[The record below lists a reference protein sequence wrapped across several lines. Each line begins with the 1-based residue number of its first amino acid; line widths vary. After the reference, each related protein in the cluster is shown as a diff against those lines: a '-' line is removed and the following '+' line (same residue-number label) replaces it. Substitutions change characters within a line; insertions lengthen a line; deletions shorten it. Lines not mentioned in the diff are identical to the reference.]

1 MRGNVNDVPLSQTRG
16 NAGGGLGQPPAPV
29 GSSRASAYYLARG
42 AKVVAALLSFSVL
55 FVSAY
60 VWVNYRKLDN
70 GLRRLSITTGPQ
82 PSATGVTSDID
93 GKDQNLLVIGN
104 DDRSTM
110 TDKEVRQLKTGR
122 DGGSLAT
129 DTMIIVHVP
138 ADGSKATLISLPRD
152 SYVKIPGFGM
162 GKLNSAYASAYAATK
177 GSADVKR
184 AAGANLLI
192 RTITNLTGLTIDH
205 FVQVDLLGFYRI
217 SNALGGVTVN
227 LCRAVNDPH
236 YSHLVMSA
244 GKHTIKGV
252 EALEFVRQ
260 RHGLTNGDIDR
271 TARQRYFLTAAFRKL
286 VSAGTL
292 LNSRKL
298 ANLVSAVDKSIY
310 VDRTFSLASLVSQ
323 MSNLSANNIVGN
335 SIPYERYATV
345 DVGSVVIVNPAK
357 VKVFVKN
364 LIRLRPPASSATPG
378 RSADPTPAPSAPSAP
393 SSSTSSTS
401 SSSSS
406 SSAAPA
412 PLRTPVKPLDAG
424 CIN

>member
-1 MRGNVNDVPLSQTRG
+1 MRGNVNDVPLSQIRG
-16 NAGGGLGQPPAPV
+16 DAGGGFRQPPAPA
-29 GSSRASAYYLARG
+29 GRHRAGRHYLALG

-55 FVSAY
+55 FISAY

-70 GLRRLSITTGPQ
+70 GLRRLSISTGPQ
-82 PSATGVTSDID
+82 PTGVGGTPDID
-93 GKDQNLLVIGN
+93 GKDQNLLVVGN

-152 SYVKIPGFGM
+152 SYVRIPGYGM
-162 GKLNSAYASAYAATK
+162 DKLNSAYASAYNATK
-177 GSADVKR
+177 GDAEAKR

-205 FVQVDLLGFYRI
+205 FLQVDLIGFYRI
-217 SNALGGVTVN
+217 SNALGGVPVN
-227 LCRAVNDPH
+227 LCRAVNDTG

-244 GKHTIKGV
+244 GKHTIQGV
-252 EALEFVRQ
+252 QALEFVRQ
-260 RHGLTNGDIDR
+260 RHGLRNGDIDR
-271 TARQRYFLTAAFRKL
+271 TARQRYFLTAAFRK
-286 VSAGTL
+286 VASAGTL

-298 ANLVSAVDKSIY
+298 SNLVSAVDKSIY
-310 VDRTFSLASLVSQ
+310 VDRDFSLASLIKQ

-335 SIPYERYATV
+335 SIPYERYADV
-345 DVGSVVIVNPAK
+345 DVGNVLIVNPAK

-364 LIRLRPPASSATPG
+364 LIQLRPPASSATPG
-378 RSADPTPAPSAPSAP
+378 RSADPSPVPSAPG
-393 SSSTSSTS
+393 
-401 SSSSS
+401 
-406 SSAAPA
+406 SSAAPT

>member
-1 MRGNVNDVPLSQTRG
+1 VRGNVDDVALSQTRG
-16 NAGGGLGQPPAPV
+16 DAGRGLRQLPAP
-29 GSSRASAYYLARG
+29 ARRHREG
-42 AKVVAALLSFSVL
+42 LHYVVLGTKIVAALLSVSVV

-60 VWVNYRKLDN
+60 VWANYRKLDH

-82 PSATGVTSDID
+82 PSVPGGGRETDID

-110 TDKEVRQLKTGR
+110 TDKEIHQLKTGW

-152 SYVKIPGFGM
+152 SYVKIPGYGTD
-162 GKLNSAYASAYAATK
+162 KLNSAYASAYTAAK
-177 GSADVKR
+177 GNTDAKR

-205 FVQVDLLGFYRI
+205 FLQVDLIGFYRI
-217 SNALGGVTVN
+217 SNALGGVPVN
-227 LCRAVNDPH
+227 LCHAVDDPQ

-244 GKHTIKGV
+244 GKHTISGV
-252 EALEFVRQ
+252 QALEFVRQ
-260 RHGLTNGDIDR
+260 RHGLPHGDIDR
-271 TARQRYFLTAAFRKL
+271 TARQRYFLTAAFRKIA
-286 VSAGTL
+286 SAGTL

-310 VDRTFSLASLVSQ
+310 VDRTFSLASLIKQ

-335 SIPYERYATV
+335 SIPYEGYANV
-345 DVGSVVIVNPAK
+345 DVGNVVIVNPAK
-357 VKVFVKN
+357 VKVFVNK
-364 LIRLRPPASSATPG
+364 LIHAGPPAPSTTPD
-378 RSADPTPAPSAPSAP
+378 RSADASPAASPSTTP
-393 SSSTSSTS
+393 
-401 SSSSS
+401 
-406 SSAAPA
+406 AAPA
-412 PLRTPVKPLDAG
+412 PVRTSAKPLDAG

>member
-1 MRGNVNDVPLSQTRG
+1 VLLATRVI
-16 NAGGGLGQPPAPV
+16 AT
-29 GSSRASAYYLARG
+29 
-42 AKVVAALLSFSVL
+42 LLSLTILLASGY
-55 FVSAY
+55 A
-60 VWVNYRKLDN
+60 WANYRKLDN
-70 GLRRLSITTGPQ
+70 GLRRLSIATGPQ
-82 PSATGVTSDID
+82 PSSATGGADTDID

-110 TDKEVRQLKTGR
+110 TDKEIHQLKTGR

-152 SYVKIPGFGM
+152 SYVKIPGYGTD
-162 GKLNSAYASAYAATK
+162 KLNSAYASAYAAAK
-177 GSADVKR
+177 GSTDVKR

-205 FVQVDLLGFYRI
+205 FLQVDLIGFYRI

-227 LCRAVNDPH
+227 LCHAVDDPD

-244 GKHTIKGV
+244 GRHTIQGV
-252 EALEFVRQ
+252 QALEFVRQ

-271 TARQRYFLTAAFRKL
+271 TARQRYFLTAAFRK
-286 VSAGTL
+286 VASAGTL

-298 ANLVSAVDKSIY
+298 ANLVSAVDKSVY
-310 VDRTFSLASLVSQ
+310 VDRTFSLANLIKQ
-323 MSNLSANNIVGN
+323 MSNLRANNIVGN
-335 SIPYERYATV
+335 SIPYEGYATV

-357 VKVFVKN
+357 VKVFVNK
-364 LIRLRPPASSATPG
+364 LIHAGPPSTSTTRGTSADRSPAASSVATP
-378 RSADPTPAPSAPSAP
+378 
-393 SSSTSSTS
+393 
-401 SSSSS
+401 
-406 SSAAPA
+406 AAPA
-412 PLRTPVKPLDAG
+412 PVRAATKPLDAG

>member
-1 MRGNVNDVPLSQTRG
+1 VRGTVDGVPLSQTRG
-16 NAGGGLGQPPAPV
+16 DAGGGLRQPPAPV
-29 GSSRASAYYLARG
+29 GSHRAGPHYLALA
-42 AKVVAALLSFSVL
+42 AKAVAALLSLSVL
-55 FVSAY
+55 FISAY

-82 PSATGVTSDID
+82 PSVTGGAGPDID

-110 TDKEVRQLKTGR
+110 TDKEVRQLRTGR

-152 SYVKIPGFGM
+152 SYVKIPGYGM
-162 GKLNSAYASAYAATK
+162 DKLNSAYASAYAAAK
-177 GSADVKR
+177 GSTDVKR

-192 RTITNLTGLTIDH
+192 QTITNLTGLTIDH
-205 FVQVDLLGFYRI
+205 FLQVDLIGFYRI

-227 LCRAVNDPH
+227 LCRAVNDPD

-244 GKHTIKGV
+244 GKHTIWGV

-286 VSAGTL
+286 ASAGTL

-310 VDRTFSLASLVSQ
+310 VDRTFSLASLISQ

-345 DVGSVVIVNPAK
+345 DVGSVLIVNPAK

-364 LIRLRPPASSATPG
+364 LISAPPARPVTPG
-378 RSADPTPAPSAPSAP
+378 RSAGPAAATSTPPSASP
-393 SSSTSSTS
+393 SSS
-401 SSSSS
+401 
-406 SSAAPA
+406 AVAPS
-412 PLRTPVKPLDAG
+412 PGTPVKPLDAG

>member
-1 MRGNVNDVPLSQTRG
+1 VP
-16 NAGGGLGQPPAPV
+16 AGRHRAGPRYLLLGV
-29 GSSRASAYYLARG
+29 
-42 AKVVAALLSFSVL
+42 KIVAALLSFSVV

-70 GLRRLSITTGPQ
+70 GLRRLSISTGPQ
-82 PSATGVTSDID
+82 RGATGPETDID

-110 TDKEVRQLKTGR
+110 TDKEVRQLRTGR

-152 SYVKIPGFGM
+152 SYVAIPGYGM
-162 GKLNSAYASAYAATK
+162 DKLNSAYASAYAAAK
-177 GSADVKR
+177 GSAEVKR

-205 FVQVDLLGFYRI
+205 FLQVDLIGFYRI

-227 LCRAVNDPH
+227 LCHAVNDPDF
-236 YSHLVMSA
+236 SHLVMSA
-244 GKHTIKGV
+244 GKHPIQGV

-271 TARQRYFLTAAFRKL
+271 TARQRYFLTAAFRQ
-286 VSAGTL
+286 VASAGTL
-292 LNSRKL
+292 LNTRKL
-298 ANLVSAVDKSIY
+298 ANLVSAVDKSVY
-310 VDRTFSLASLVSQ
+310 VDLTFSLASLIKQV
-323 MSNLSANNIVGN
+323 SNLSANNIGGN

-345 DVGSVVIVNPAK
+345 DVGSVLIVNPAK
-357 VKVFVKN
+357 VKAFVN
-364 LIRLRPPASSATPG
+364 DLIHPRRPAATAASRGPAGPSS
-378 RSADPTPAPSAPSAP
+378 PAPPDAAGVR
-393 SSSTSSTS
+393 
-401 SSSSS
+401 
-406 SSAAPA
+406 APA
-412 PLRTPVKPLDAG
+412 KPLDAG
-424 CIN
+424 CID

>member
-1 MRGNVNDVPLSQTRG
+1 MVVVTKIV
-16 NAGGGLGQPPAPV
+16 AG
-29 GSSRASAYYLARG
+29 
-42 AKVVAALLSFSVL
+42 LLSLSLV

-60 VWVNYRKLDN
+60 VWANYRKLDN
-70 GLRRLSITTGPQ
+70 GLRRLSISTGPQ
-82 PSATGVTSDID
+82 QSPEGRDTDID

-152 SYVKIPGFGM
+152 SYVRIPGYGM
-162 GKLNSAYASAYAATK
+162 NKLNSAYASAYEDAK
-177 GSADVKR
+177 GSTDVKR

-205 FVQVDLLGFYRI
+205 FVQVDLIGFYRI

-227 LCRAVNDPH
+227 LCRAVNDPD

-252 EALEFVRQ
+252 QALEFVRQ

-271 TARQRYFLTAAFRKL
+271 TARQRYFLTAAFRK
-286 VSAGTL
+286 VATAGTL
-292 LNSRKL
+292 LNSRRL
-298 ANLVSAVDKSIY
+298 AALVSAVDKSIY
-310 VDRTFSLASLVSQ
+310 VDRNFSLSSLITQ
-323 MSNLSANNIVGN
+323 MSNLSANNINGN
-335 SIPYERYATV
+335 SIPYERYAMV
-345 DVGSVVIVNPAK
+345 DVGSVVIVNPAR
-357 VKVFVKN
+357 VKVFVNN
-364 LIRLRPPASSATPG
+364 LIEGRSPATPATPRASTAPSPAQSSAE
-378 RSADPTPAPSAPSAP
+378 PATVR
-393 SSSTSSTS
+393 TS
-401 SSSSS
+401 
-406 SSAAPA
+406 
-412 PLRTPVKPLDAG
+412 VKPLDAG

>member
-1 MRGNVNDVPLSQTRG
+1 MRGNVNDVPLSQIRG
-16 NAGGGLGQPPAPV
+16 DAGGGGGLGQPSAPA
-29 GSSRASAYYLARG
+29 GRHRAGHHYIAMSA
-42 AKVVAALLSFSVL
+42 KIVAALLSFSVL

-82 PSATGVTSDID
+82 PTAAGGTPDID

-152 SYVKIPGFGM
+152 SYVQIPGYGM
-162 GKLNSAYASAYAATK
+162 DKLNSAYASAYTAAK
-177 GSADVKR
+177 GNAEAKR

-205 FVQVDLLGFYRI
+205 FVQVDLIGFYRI

-227 LCRAVNDPH
+227 LCRAVNDPD

-310 VDRTFSLASLVSQ
+310 VDRTFSLANLIRQ

-335 SIPYERYATV
+335 SIPYERYADV
-345 DVGSVVIVNPAK
+345 DVGNVLIVNPAK

-364 LIRLRPPASSATPG
+364 LIRLRPPASLATPG
-378 RSADPTPAPSAPSAP
+378 RSADPSPAPSA
-393 SSSTSSTS
+393 STSSV
-401 SSSSS
+401 
-406 SSAAPA
+406 APT

>member
-1 MRGNVNDVPLSQTRG
+1 VPLSQIPG
-16 NAGGGLGQPPAPV
+16 DAGGGLRQLPGPPGRHRA
-29 GSSRASAYYLARG
+29 GSHYVLLG
-42 AKVVAALLSFSVL
+42 VKIVAAVLSFSVV

-70 GLRRLSITTGPQ
+70 GLRRLSISTGPQ
-82 PSATGVTSDID
+82 QSATGAVSDID

-110 TDKEVRQLKTGR
+110 TDREVRQLGTGR

-152 SYVKIPGFGM
+152 SYVNIPGFGM
-162 GKLNSAYASAYAATK
+162 NKLNSAYASAYAAAK
-177 GSADVKR
+177 GNAEVKR

-205 FVQVDLLGFYRI
+205 FLQVDLIGFYRI

-227 LCRAVNDPH
+227 LCRAVNDPD

-244 GKHTIKGV
+244 GRHTIQGV
-252 EALEFVRQ
+252 QALEFVRQ
-260 RHGLTNGDIDR
+260 RHGLANGDIDR
-271 TARQRYFLTAAFRKL
+271 TARQRYFLTAAFRK
-286 VSAGTL
+286 VASAGTL

-298 ANLVSAVDKSIY
+298 ANLVSAVDKSVY
-310 VDRTFSLASLVSQ
+310 VDRTFSLASLIKQ
-323 MSNLSANNIVGN
+323 MSNLSANNIGGN

-345 DVGSVVIVNPAK
+345 DVGSVLIVNPAK
-357 VKVFVKN
+357 VKAFVNN
-364 LIRLRPPASSATPG
+364 LISPRPPVAPTTPRG
-378 RSADPTPAPSAPSAP
+378 SVGPSAG
-393 SSSTSSTS
+393 T
-401 SSSSS
+401 
-406 SSAAPA
+406 SSAAPVPVRA
-412 PLRTPVKPLDAG
+412 PARPLDAG